1 MANIQSAKKR
11 ARQAEVHR
19 MRNASQRSMLRSSIR
34 KVVLA
39 IEASDKA
46 GAEAAYKAAEPVLD
60 RYASRGLIHRN
71 KAARHKGRLAA
82 HIKALA

>member
-1 MANIQSAKKR
+1 MVNIQSAKKR
-11 ARQAEVHR
+11 ARQAEAHR

-34 KVVLA
+34 KVLRA

-60 RYASRGLIHRN
+60 RYASRGLIHKN
-71 KAARHKGRLAA
+71 KASRHKSRLIA
-82 HIKALA
+82 HIKAIG